1 MSESI
6 YLFTIGLPLAVVLI
20 IFAMKY
26 VAAAF
31 AARARATNDELYR
44 ALAEKAIAV
53 QSESQAAMA
62 AMQAEL
68 ARTSAS
74 LAAVE
79 KLLREVE

>member
-1 MSESI
+1 MSETI
-6 YLFTIGLPLAVVLI
+6 YLLTIGLPLAVILI

-26 VAAAF
+26 FAAAA
-31 AARARATNDELYR
+31 AARARAANDELYR

-53 QSESQAAMA
+53 QSESQAALA

-74 LAAVE
+74 LAAVV
-79 KLLREVE
+79 KLLRQVE